1 MSRPSEPGNEPHAAG
16 ELATW
21 VSRVLAVGTLLSMA
35 VVLVGVVLIL
45 ATGHGGPSG
54 SDGGFLAQIT
64 AGKPASI
71 VSLGLLL
78 LVLTPAAELVA
89 ALVAFARAGE
99 RRYVIVTSLVLVLL
113 AIGVVTATL
122 FSHALGG

>member
-1 MSRPSEPGNEPHAAG
+1 
-16 ELATW
+16 
-21 VSRVLAVGTLLSMA
+21 
-35 VVLVGVVLIL
+35 
-45 ATGHGGPSG
+45 
-54 SDGGFLAQIT
+54 
-64 AGKPASI
+64 